1 MGVGRSLLLF
11 IAHHLADLVMTDPGY
26 MQAIVAQKKLL
37 SVSTDIG

>member
-26 MQAIVAQKKLL
+26 MQAQKKLL